1 VKALPLAQTQS
12 GRIERL
18 ERSLKRLGH
27 KLEKRGRGYQIKNG
41 VGTIVSG
48 EEAIA
53 LDAVEGWIT
62 DFVKPRRTEVQ

>member
-1 VKALPLAQTQS
+1 MGSEASIVAQTQA

-27 KLEKRGRGYQIKNG
+27 KLEKRGRGWQIKNG

-48 EEAIA
+48 EDAIA
-53 LDAVEGWIT
+53 LDAVERWIAEY
-62 DFVKPRRTEVQ
+62 VKPKQTQ